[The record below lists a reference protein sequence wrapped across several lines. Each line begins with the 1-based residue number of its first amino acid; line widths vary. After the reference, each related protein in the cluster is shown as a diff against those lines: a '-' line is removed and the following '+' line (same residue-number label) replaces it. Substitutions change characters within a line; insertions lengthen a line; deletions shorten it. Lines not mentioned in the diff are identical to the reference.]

1 MKVSRRTL
9 LKLAG
14 SSALASAT
22 LPLWSMRSAQ
32 AADSIT
38 VSDVGGAIAPA
49 LRKAFYDPFEKET
62 GIRVVNVA
70 HDSDPVTQFK
80 LLVDSESYIWDVS
93 MVTQDHVA
101 RLTEDKNYL
110 ADLQLDEVD
119 PSGYVNGAVQSNWL
133 GFSVFA
139 IAMAYRSDAFTG
151 GAPKSWADYWDTQ
164 KFPGRRGLYNSPW
177 GMLECALLADGVPR
191 DKLYPLDV
199 DRAFAKLDKIRGD
212 IGVWWNSGAQNTQIL
227 QNGEVDLSDTWSA
240 RALAAKDSGAPV
252 ELVWDGLY
260 SMDGWS
266 IPAGT
271 PRLEQARQFV
281 RFCQRP
287 EQQAIYAGEVANGP
301 SNLKAYDH
309 IPEDRAKL
317 LPSYPKNLEGLA
329 ELDSAY
335 WGEHYDELSNRF
347 QEWLLLG

>member
-1 MKVSRRTL
+1 MNVSRRTL

-14 SSALASAT
+14 TSALASAA
-22 LPLWSMRSAQ
+22 LPLLSMRNAQ
-32 AADSIT
+32 AAVSIT

-80 LLVDSESYIWDVS
+80 LLVDSQSYIWDVC

-101 RLTEDKNYL
+101 RLTQEKNYL
-110 ADLQLDEVD
+110 EDLQLEAVD
-119 PSGYVNGAVQSNWL
+119 PQGYVNGAVQSNWL
-133 GFSVFA
+133 GFSVFG
-139 IAMAYRSDAFTG
+139 IVMAYRADAFS
-151 GAPKSWADYWDTQ
+151 GAAPASWADYWDTQ
-164 KFPGRRGLYNSPW
+164 RFPGRRGLYNSPW
-177 GMLECALLADGVPR
+177 GMLECALLADGVKPQE
-191 DKLYPLDV
+191 LYPLDV
-199 DRAFAKLDKIRGD
+199 DRAFAMLDKIRND

-227 QNGEVDLSDTWSA
+227 QSGEVDLTDTWSA
-240 RALAAKDSGAPV
+240 RAFAARASGSPV

-271 PRLEQARQFV
+271 PKLDAAREFV
-281 RFCQRP
+281 RFCQHP
-287 EQQAIYAGEVANGP
+287 EQQAIYANEVANGP
-301 SNLKAYDH
+301 SNLQAYDF
-309 IPEDRAKL
+309 ISEERAKL
-317 LPSYPKNLEGLA
+317 LPSYPKNLAGLA

-335 WGEHYDELSNRF
+335 WGEHYDDLSNRF